1 MLIIVFEGLECI
13 KGLGIMMYKI
23 CGASKIMRKKSVM
36 DMQVWHLCVLG
47 FINAF
52 GYILPTLY
60 MLKRGKISIF
70 EYLFKALYVDL
81 ILTVVLSLCL
91 LKRPDLQTPKIVIP
105 IIIALFGLA
114 FHDTIQT
121 ST

>member
-1 MLIIVFEGLECI
+1 MECI
-13 KGLGIMMYKI
+13 KGLGIVVYKI
-23 CGASKIMRKKSVM
+23 AGASKIMGKKSVM
-36 DMQVWHLCVLG
+36 DMHVWHLCVLG
-47 FINAF
+47 FVNAF

-81 ILTVVLSLCL
+81 VLTVVLSLCL
-91 LKRPDLQTPKIVIP
+91 LKRPDLYTFKIAIP
-105 IIIALFGLA
+105 IMIAIFGLA
-114 FHDTIQT
+114 FHDTIQM

>member
-1 MLIIVFEGLECI
+1 
-13 KGLGIMMYKI
+13 MMYKI

-36 DMQVWHLCVLG
+36 DMHVWHLCVLG

-105 IIIALFGLA
+105 IVIALFGLA